1 MKKRFFI
8 YMICVMFSVS
18 CLCAGALSQETAK
31 KRLET
36 VKGKYHYDKWGPET
50 GNVIPGVLISEKIF
64 PQLKTM
70 RKMWETDDYSIEHIQ
85 DTTYT
90 KIRKWWKLKDSP
102 SQVEVTMVVCPS
114 FTAAKEYLIAHYA
127 NTEMPPQITKPAGK
141 EVGMDIGNVCFAAK
155 TKKQESFA
163 GIDFIRH
170 NVIILMRAEG
180 DFKDQL
186 GTIAKTV
193 DDLLQK
199 KEAAKNVSELEE
211 IPTITRFS
219 CEKAKIKRGESVP
232 LHLEINNPGQL
243 QLHYSWKMSGGG
255 VEKDLTGNFVYYGGD
270 EGKHTIT
277 VTVLNDLGLHFS
289 KSLEIEVVEE

>member
-8 YMICVMFSVS
+8 YMIWVMFLVS
-18 CLCAGALSQETAK
+18 CLTAGAVSQETAK
-31 KRLET
+31 KRLDT
-36 VKGKYHYDKWGPET
+36 VKEKYNYAKWAPET
-50 GNVIPGVLISEKIF
+50 GNVIPGVMISEKIF
-64 PQLKTM
+64 PQLKSM
-70 RKMWETDDYSIEHIQ
+70 RKMWETDDYSIEQIQ

-90 KIRKWWKLKDSP
+90 KIRKWWKLEDSD
-102 SQVEVTMVVCPS
+102 SQVEVTMVVCPT
-114 FTAAKEYLIAHYA
+114 FGEAKEYLIAHYA
-127 NTEMPPQITKPAGK
+127 NTQMPPQITKPVGK

-155 TKKQESFA
+155 AKKEETFA

-180 DFKDQL
+180 DFKNQL
-186 GTIAKTV
+186 GTIARTL
-193 DDLLQK
+193 DGLLSK

-219 CEKAKIKRGESVP
+219 CEKAAIKRGESVP
-232 LHLEINNPGQL
+232 LHLEINNPAQL
-243 QLHYSWKMSGGG
+243 QLRYFWKMSGGG

-277 VTVLNDLGLHFS
+277 VTVLNDLGLHHS
-289 KSLEIEVVEE
+289 RSLEIEVVK